1 MSIIALTDEINV
13 ENMIYEI
20 RGKQVILDSD
30 LAKLYQC
37 KNGTKTINQAV
48 KRNIERFPKDF
59 YFQLTNEEYENLKF
73 QFGTSRHGGVR
84 KNPYAFTEQGVAML
98 ASVLRTPIAA
108 RVSIAIMRAF
118 VHMRHYILE
127 NKDILKSLNNINNK
141 LIEHDEKLNYLFSV
155 FDKKEKL
162 FLPGETYDAYSEIVD
177 ILNLA
182 QNEIIIIDSYAD
194 KTMLDFIRNLNSQ
207 IILITSNR
215 AKLND
220 LELEKFN
227 QQYNNKLNVIKDNTF
242 HDRYFILDKKNFF
255 HVGTS
260 LNYAGGKVF
269 SINKL
274 EYEIIKDNL
283 LDYILKILK

>member
-1 MSIIALTDEINV
+1 MSIIALTDELNV

-20 RGKQVILDSD
+20 RGRQVILDFD

-37 KNGTKTINQAV
+37 KNGTKTINLAV

-59 YFQLTNEEYENLKF
+59 YFQLTNEEFKNLKF
-73 QFGTSRHGGVR
+73 QIETSRHGGVR

-227 QQYNNKLNVIKDNTF
+227 QQYNNKLDVIKDNTF

-274 EYEIIKDNL
+274 EDEIIKDNL
-283 LDYILKILK
+283 LDYILKIVK

>member
-1 MSIIALTDEINV
+1 MSIIALTDELNV

-20 RGKQVILDSD
+20 RGRQVILDFD

-37 KNGTKTINQAV
+37 KNGTKTINLAV

-59 YFQLTNEEYENLKF
+59 YFQLTNEEFKNLKF
-73 QFGTSRHGGVR
+73 QIETSRHGGVR

-207 IILITSNR
+207 IMLITSNR
-215 AKLND
+215 ARLND

-227 QQYNNKLNVIKDNTF
+227 QQYNNKLDVIKDNTF
-242 HDRYFILDKKNFF
+242 HDRYFILDKKIFF

-274 EYEIIKDNL
+274 EDEIIKDNL
-283 LDYILKILK
+283 LDYILKIVK